1 MLGCL
6 EYVLEKTANMSPDLT
21 LEKGG
26 GRQDGVD
33 KTADADGD
41 DQFLL
46 SDHDYLH
53 PSEDETEDNEG
64 DTGNNSTSN

>member
-1 MLGCL
+1 
-6 EYVLEKTANMSPDLT
+6 MSPDLT

-53 PSEDETEDNEG
+53 PSEDEAENNEG
-64 DTGNNSTSN
+64 DTGDNSTSD

>member
-1 MLGCL
+1 
-6 EYVLEKTANMSPDLT
+6 MSSNLAP
-21 LEKGG
+21 EKGG

-33 KTADADGD
+33 KTADTDGD

-53 PSEDETEDNEG
+53 PPEDGTEDDEG
-64 DTGNNSTSN
+64 DTGDNSTSN